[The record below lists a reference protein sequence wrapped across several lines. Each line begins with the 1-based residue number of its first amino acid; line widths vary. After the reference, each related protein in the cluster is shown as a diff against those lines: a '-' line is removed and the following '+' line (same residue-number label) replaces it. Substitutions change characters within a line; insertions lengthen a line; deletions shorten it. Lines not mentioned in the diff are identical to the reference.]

1 MYARTALAL
10 CLLMPVV
17 ASAQHAN
24 DTCATASVI
33 APTEGFAHSRSAT
46 IVPFPSASLPEM
58 PMSCAVNAQNTIW
71 YSFTPT
77 ESGRYEIASCDTL
90 YLDTSLDDFAMAIY
104 EGPCGALVELAN
116 GCNDDWCSTRPR
128 LVVDLVAG
136 VPYSIQIGRFEA
148 PSDANDVIQLQV
160 TRTSG
165 ADSCVGPVPDL
176 PLNTTV
182 QVSTIDGEAN
192 DSQVG
197 GGAACYPGV
206 GQTTTLTTL
215 EATRRDR
222 VHRFTAP
229 RTAAYT
235 FRAGASVRSYDP
247 VLYVTD
253 SCVAA
258 TTPPHI
264 YSPPQCLSGASRL
277 ASATVSQQEE
287 VVCLPLTLGQQV
299 YVWVDEGVVQPTA
312 TFGGSLPLVA
322 TECAAETANNNT
334 PATASPLSCG
344 VTGAIEVAADVDFY
358 ALGAPQAGD
367 RLFAMVEAAAAN
379 INTVLMRVTT
389 DTSTV
394 EYDTSDLDTDYGG
407 SAPGVAGT
415 PLTAVPHFISVA
427 NDSTTT
433 VMNPYHVYSV
443 IQSGTPVSEVEP
455 NGTPETAT
463 SAGSNYFTGSVA
475 DLTDVDFYAFQA
487 RAGDLV
493 YLALDSSPG
502 RTGGTPAPNFTLSLW
517 DATGE
522 QVFINDGT
530 TTVGAGTGSGLTA
543 TGPTSP
549 SEHLLYRVRKSGTF
563 WARVARSTAV
573 TTANIDYILS
583 ISLNCGTGGGF
594 GAPTLTGLTPTAGT
608 SLGGELVTL
617 TGTNFGPGSVV
628 TFEGNA
634 ATNVS
639 ATPTE
644 LVVRTPVSVDGA
656 ADVTVTNR
664 GQTPATLPDAF
675 TFTTP
680 IAPPTVTSVT
690 PSEGPLAGGQLVTVR
705 GTLFKS
711 GAEVRFD
718 VGGVVQPGT
727 SVTVTSLTELTVVT
741 PAHVEGDATVT
752 VRNPVDALEG
762 GLAAAYRYNA
772 APVITQVTP
781 NTGLVSGGTVV
792 TIQGSSFRPGASVR
806 FGASAGLAVT
816 IDPSGTSLTVETPAS
831 AQNGPV
837 DVVVVNPDAQQV
849 TRVDGFRYLLPGP
862 TLTAVTPASGPS
874 AGGTLL
880 TLTGT
885 NFFASPTVLVNDV
898 PAVNVTRV
906 SATQVTAATP
916 PGTPGVVNVVLANTD
931 GQEASLVAAFAYVAP
946 PGVTAISPTN
956 GPSLGG
962 TRITITGAD
971 FQPGLTV
978 RIGGSPAFGAV
989 MTTPNTVTAITPSSM
1004 AGLAD
1009 VEVQNPDGQRGLL
1022 ADAFTFDGAP
1032 ALSALS
1038 PTVGSTAGGTVVTLT
1053 GTGFLAGAEVIF
1065 GTQPSSQVTVV
1076 SPTTLTA
1083 VAPAAPMS
1091 VVGVTVR
1098 NADGQ
1103 TVNLSSAFRY
1113 VDAPVVSSVSPNM
1126 GNVSGGTVV
1135 RLTGVGFGAQT
1146 TVKFGDLVSPLV
1158 TQVNPTQLDAVT
1170 PAHAPGVVDVSVSNP
1185 DGATMTLPQ
1194 SFTFT
1199 RSAPTISAV
1208 APASGPIAGGTMLAI
1223 SGSGFAANVTVT
1235 LGGEAV
1241 TDVVVAS
1248 PELLRGRAP
1257 AHVAGQV
1264 DVVVT
1269 NDDGQA
1275 ATASNAYTYVA
1286 PVDGNMGVADGGTG
1300 GLGEPPDAGT
1310 GTTEPTGCG
1319 CSGVE
1324 GGTLLFAA
1332 IGLLLRR
1339 RRPRG

>member
-33 APTEGFAHSRSAT
+33 ATTEGFLHSRSAA
-46 IVPFPSASLPEM
+46 ISPFPSTSAAEV
-58 PMSCAVNAQNTIW
+58 PMTCAPNAQNTIW
-71 YSFTPT
+71 YTFTAG
-77 ESGRYEIASCDTL
+77 ESGRYEISSCSEIE
-90 YLDTSLDDFAMAIY
+90 LDTSSDDFAMAVY
-104 EGPCGALVELAN
+104 EGPCGALVELTN
-116 GCNDDWCSTRPR
+116 GCNNDWCLTRPR
-128 LVVDLVAG
+128 VVVELVAG
-136 VPYSIQIGRFEA
+136 TTYSIQIGRYQA
-148 PSDANDVIQLQV
+148 ASDANDMLQLQV
-160 TRTSG
+160 QRTSG

-176 PLNTTV
+176 PLNTSLL
-182 QVSTIDGEAN
+182 VSTIEGETN
-192 DSQVG
+192 DAQVG
-197 GGAACYPGV
+197 GGAACYLGV
-206 GQTTTLTTL
+206 GHTTTATTL

-229 RTAAYT
+229 RTGAYN
-235 FRAGASVRSYDP
+235 FRVGASARSYDAL
-247 VLYVTD
+247 LYVTD
-253 SCVAA
+253 SCTAA
-258 TTPPHI
+258 MTPPHI
-264 YSPPQCLSGASRL
+264 YSPPQCLSAASRL
-277 ASATVSQQEE
+277 ASSSSSQQEE
-287 VVCLPLTLGQQV
+287 VVCLPMTGGQEV
-299 YVWVDEGVVQPTA
+299 YVWVDEGAAQSTA
-312 TFGGSLPLVA
+312 SYGGSVMLTA
-322 TECAAETANNNT
+322 TECATETSNNNT

-344 VTGAIEVAADVDFY
+344 MAGAIEVTNDVDFY
-358 ALGAPQAGD
+358 ALGLPQAGD
-367 RLFAMVEAAAAN
+367 RLFAMAEASASN
-379 INTVLMRVTT
+379 SNLLTMRVTT
-389 DTSTV
+389 DTTTV
-394 EYDTSDLDTDYGG
+394 EYDTSDLDTPFGG
-407 SAPGVAGT
+407 GAPGVAGT
-415 PLTAVPHFISVA
+415 PLTAVPHFLRI
-427 NDSTTT
+427 NHDTTT
-433 VMNPYHVYSV
+433 IAEPYHVYSV
-443 IQSGTPVSEVEP
+443 IQSGTPVPEVEP
-455 NGTPETAT
+455 NETQQTAT
-463 SAGSNYFTGSVA
+463 SAASNYFSGTA
-475 DLTDVDFYAFQA
+475 TTTADVDFYAFQA

-493 YLALDSSPG
+493 YLAVDAWPS
-502 RTGGTPAPNFTLSLW
+502 RAAATPAPSLSVSLW
-517 DATGE
+517 DTSGE
-522 QVFINDGT
+522 LLFINDSN
-530 TTVGAGTGSGLTA
+530 VVVNADAGTGLTFVS
-543 TGPTSP
+543 PHSP
-549 SEHLLYRVRKSGTF
+549 SDHLVYRVARSGPY
-563 WARVARSTAV
+563 WARVARTSTA
-573 TTANIDYILS
+573 ASAAHDYLLS
-583 ISLNCGTGGGF
+583 ISINCGTAGGF
-594 GAPTLTGLTPTAGT
+594 DAPTLTSLTPIAG
-608 SLGGELVTL
+608 SSVGGELVTL
-617 TGTNFGPGSVV
+617 TGTGFGPGSVV
-628 TFEGNA
+628 TFEGNQ

-644 LVVRTPVSVDGA
+644 LVVRTPVSADGA
-656 ADVTVTNR
+656 ADVSVTNANLA
-664 GQTPATLPDAF
+664 PSTLADAF

-680 IAPPTVTSVT
+680 ILPPTITSVT
-690 PSEGPLAGGQLVTVR
+690 PSEGPITGGEVLTLR

-727 SVTVTSLTELTVVT
+727 SVTVASLTELTVVT

-762 GLAAAYRYNA
+762 SLVAGYRFNA

-806 FGASAGLAVT
+806 FGANIAAAVT
-816 IDPSGTSLTVETPAS
+816 VDPSGASITCETPAS

-837 DVVVVNPDAQQV
+837 DVVVVNPDAQQT

-862 TLTAVTPASGPS
+862 TLTAVAPASGPS
-874 AGGTLL
+874 SGGTLI

-1286 PVDGNMGVADGGTG
+1286 PVDGNMGVADGGSG